1 MMNQTGQTTQR
12 VMTAFFETR
21 EAANRAVEKLVSNG
35 IPRTSISLVAGT
47 QSAQTASNAQEG
59 TGFWE
64 ALKDLFLPDE
74 DRHTYAEGL
83 RRGGYLV
90 SVRASDAQYAR
101 ALDILDDEGTINI
114 DERAKAWRSEGW
126 TGTAFSATGGRAS
139 AANRGSSQREEVIP
153 VAEEQL
159 RVGKRDV
166 GHGRVR
172 VRSYIVEE
180 PVQEQV
186 NLRQEHVKVERRP
199 VDRPVSG
206 NEGAFRERAIE
217 AEEKA
222 EEAVIDKR
230 ARLKEE
236 VVVKKDVEQRTQTVS
251 DTVRKTKVDVED
263 ERQDGAPRTT
273 GGRSR

>member
-1 MMNQTGQTTQR
+1 MTNQTAQTTQR
-12 VMTAFFETR
+12 VLTAFFETR
-21 EAANRAVEKLVSNG
+21 EAANRAVEKLVSSG
-35 IPRTSISLVAGT
+35 ISRTSISLVAGT
-47 QSAQTASNAQEG
+47 QSGQTASHAQEG

-83 RRGGYLV
+83 RRGGYVV
-90 SVRASDAQYAR
+90 SVRASEAQYGR

-114 DERAKAWRSEGW
+114 DERAKVWRSEGW
-126 TGTAFSATGGRAS
+126 TGTAFSATAGRAPG
-139 AANRGSSQREEVIP
+139 NRGSSQREEVIP

-180 PVQEQV
+180 PVREQV

-206 NEGAFRERAIE
+206 NEAAFRERTIE

-222 EEAVIDKR
+222 QEAVVDKR
-230 ARLKEE
+230 ARIKEE
-236 VVVKKDVEQRTQTVS
+236 VVVKKDADQRTQTVS

-263 ERQDGAPRTT
+263 ERQDRAPRTA
-273 GGRSR
+273 GSRSR